1 MRGAFLAVALCG
13 CATLGGLVEK
23 PKVTLH
29 SVEVTSA
36 SFEGLSANF
45 AFDVEN
51 PNPIGVDLSRLDYQL
66 TIDGHQLAEGHG
78 NQTLSVPSNGHG
90 TMVLPVSVKFIEL
103 GQAVGSMLTK
113 QTVPY
118 TIKATLGFSTPMG
131 TVDIPVE
138 SSGTFPVPQLPRPQ
152 LMGAQ
157 LSDLSLGGVTL
168 RVNLAF
174 VNPNTFAVPVG
185 ALAWHVSVEGADV
198 ASGSNPAMQL
208 PASGTQPVQL
218 DVRIDFLRAGSAV
231 VTALRSGSATV
242 AVDGQLDMGPFKM
255 PVSLRQGLT
264 LR

>member
-1 MRGAFLAVALCG
+1 MRGALVAFALCG
-13 CATLGGLVEK
+13 CASLAGLVEK

-45 AFDVEN
+45 AFDVDN

-90 TMVLPVSVKFIEL
+90 TMVLPVSVRFVEL
-103 GQAVGSMLTK
+103 GQAVASMMTK

-174 VNPNTFAVPVG
+174 VNPNAFALPVG
-185 ALAWHVSVEGADV
+185 GLGWRVSVEGADV
-198 ASGSNPAMQL
+198 ASGSSPAMQL
-208 PASGTQPVQL
+208 PPSGTQPVSL
-218 DVRIDFLRAGSAV
+218 DVRIDFLRAGAAV
-231 VTALRSGSATV
+231 ASALRSGSATV
-242 AVDGQLDMGPFKM
+242 AVDGQLDMGIFKM
-255 PVSLRQGLT
+255 PVNLRQGLS